1 MLPFLTRKLSTIFL
15 PFACFH
21 VTTKSEEE
29 AKEEEEK
36 DSTRTAM
43 GHHIFFL
50 TDDCGLGVLGGLVAA
65 SLCVAKWILLQ
76 VLCRVKLLGSD
87 LGFSFRVV
95 ATDTVV
101 VCMPASV
108 NFTSRLEATRPR
120 LEAAYICLV
129 ACLAFS
135 FTR

>member
-1 MLPFLTRKLSTIFL
+1 MPFFGWLYHVSTFRFVLLFLTRKLSTIFL

-29 AKEEEEK
+29 AKEEEE

-95 ATDTVV
+95 AT
-101 VCMPASV
+101 V
-108 NFTSRLEATRPR
+108 NFTFRGRLEAV
-120 LEAAYICLV
+120 CL
-129 ACLAFS
+129 CMPSYLLGFLIY
-135 FTR
+135 